1 VSRARERA
9 QAVGSFLDNAPS
21 PTALLGSVTAL
32 ATRIDPDLKAALLDL
47 DTGITSFGTA
57 TGATW

>member
-1 VSRARERA
+1 
-9 QAVGSFLDNAPS
+9 
-21 PTALLGSVTAL
+21 VTAL